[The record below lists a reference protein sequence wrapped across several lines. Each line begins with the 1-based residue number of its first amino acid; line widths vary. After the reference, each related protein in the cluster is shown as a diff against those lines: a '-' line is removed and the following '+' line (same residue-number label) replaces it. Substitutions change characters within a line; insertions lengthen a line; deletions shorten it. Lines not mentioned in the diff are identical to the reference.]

1 MGYHHYEEAERVP
14 QPDVSELN
22 LGLCSGLLSSIR
34 VKWAPPLR
42 AQQDVAEEEE

>member
-1 MGYHHYEEAERVP
+1 MGYHHYEETERVP

-22 LGLCSGLLSSIR
+22 LGLCSGLLSYIR